1 MQQPSALKNT
11 IFAPITS
18 INSSAVT
25 VIRISG
31 PKTKHCLNI
40 LGIKKNLPPKQV
52 SLQKIIINQNIIDEA
67 LVVFF
72 NHPHSFTGE
81 DVAEISIHSSP
92 FILQQI
98 TSCLFTISGVSL
110 ALPGEFSKQA
120 FYNNKLDLV
129 QAEAIVDLIN
139 SETATQHKQAL
150 NQMKGGLSNI
160 YFQWRQNLLEISS
173 LLTAIIDFP
182 EDDLPQELQQNINQQ
197 IKHLTLSIQEHLN
210 DNLIGQKIKDGLSLA
225 IIGSTNVGK
234 SSLINHLANSD
245 IAIVSAYAGTTRD
258 VIEVHLHIADI
269 MVKIADTA
277 GIRNSKNAIEKIGIT
292 KSLQKAKTSDLKIL
306 VIDATNPKLPKNLTS
321 EFLPQNTLVIINKI
335 DQEKS
340 PKLTKI
346 LSLLQK
352 KQLDIIEI
360 SLLQNINIVDLK
372 KILHHKVKNI
382 IPNNSS
388 NLITNQRYRLALE
401 NTLQAL
407 QNFCLLPYPE
417 IAFENLRIA
426 SNELGFITGKIT
438 SEDLLDQIFTKFCI
452 GK

>member
-1 MQQPSALKNT
+1 MQPSSSFHNT

-18 INSSAVT
+18 INSSAIT

-31 PKTKHCLNI
+31 SKTKDCLNA
-40 LGIKKNLPPKQV
+40 LGIKKNPSPRKI
-52 SLQKIIINQNIIDEA
+52 SLQKIIINQTIIDEA
-67 LVVFF
+67 LVIFF
-72 NHPHSFTGE
+72 NNPHSFTGE
-81 DVAEISIHSSP
+81 DIAEISIHSSP

-98 TSCLFTISGVSL
+98 TSCLLTISGVSL

-150 NQMKGGLSNI
+150 NQMRGGLSNL
-160 YFQWRQNLLEISS
+160 YYKWRQNLLEISS

-182 EDDLPQELQQNINQQ
+182 EDDLPHELQQNINQQ
-197 IKHLTLSIQEHLN
+197 IKNLTTEIGQHLN

-225 IIGSTNVGK
+225 IIGSPNVGK
-234 SSLINHLANSD
+234 SSLINHLANNE
-245 IAIVSAYAGTTRD
+245 IAIVSPYAGTTRD
-258 VIEVHLHIADI
+258 IIETHLYIADI

-292 KSLQKAKTSDLKIL
+292 KSLQKTKTADLKIL

-321 EFLPQNTLVIINKI
+321 EFLPQNTLVVINKI

-340 PKLTKI
+340 HKLTKI
-346 LSLLQK
+346 LFLLQK

-360 SLLQNINIVDLK
+360 SLLQNINILELK
-372 KILHHKVKNI
+372 QILHRKVKNI
-382 IPNNSS
+382 IPSTCN
-388 NLITNQRYRLALE
+388 NLITNQRYRLALQ

-407 QNFCLLPYPE
+407 QDFCLSPYPE

-438 SEDLLDQIFTKFCI
+438 HTDLLDQIFTKFCI

>member
-1 MQQPSALKNT
+1 MQKSSHLKNT

-18 INSSAVT
+18 IHSSAVT

-31 PKTKHCLNI
+31 SKTKYCLNA
-40 LGIKKNLPPKQV
+40 LGIKNNLNPRQIL
-52 SLQKIIINQNIIDEA
+52 LQKIIINQTLIDEA

-72 NHPHSFTGE
+72 NAPHSFTGE

-98 TSCLFTISGVSL
+98 TSCLLTISDVSL

-150 NQMKGGLSNI
+150 NQMKGGLSTI
-160 YFQWRQNLLEISS
+160 YFQWRKNLLEISS

-197 IKHLTLSIQEHLN
+197 INHLTSSIYQHLN

-225 IIGSTNVGK
+225 IIGATNVGK
-234 SSLINHLANSD
+234 SSLINHLSNSEV
-245 IAIVSAYAGTTRD
+245 AIVSPYAGTTRD
-258 VIEVHLHIADI
+258 VIEVHLHIADM

-306 VIDATNPKLPKNLTS
+306 VIDATNPKLPQHFIN
-321 EFLPQNTLVIINKI
+321 EFLPKNTLIVINKI

-340 PKLTKI
+340 HKLTKI

-352 KQLDIIEI
+352 KQFDVIEI
-360 SLLQNINIVDLK
+360 SLLQNINILNLK
-372 KILHHKVKNI
+372 QALHHKVKNI
-382 IPNNSS
+382 IPSTCH
-388 NLITNQRYRLALE
+388 NLITNQRYRLALQ

-407 QNFCLLPYPE
+407 QDFCLLPYPE